1 MNADSSPTSGAG
13 NPRINPAVP
22 YILYGAFVFSCFIYG
37 GLIASGL
44 LREAVGPVALE
55 LPVPLFV
62 IFGFLSLA
70 HIPLA
75 LVMGRSIALNALTDP
90 IELFRGIIRKL
101 VLQCAFFEAI
111 AIYGLVGYIL
121 GMDAIASLFFVGFGL
136 ACLVGLMPALQAE
149 MERLK
154 RLIRESPASSTQRS

>member
-1 MNADSSPTSGAG
+1 MKPDGSPVSG
-13 NPRINPAVP
+13 NLRINPGVP
-22 YILYGAFVFSCFIYG
+22 YILYGAFVFSCIIYG

-44 LREAVGPVALE
+44 LREAVGSITLD

-62 IFGFLSLA
+62 IFGFISLS

-75 LVMGRSIALNALTDP
+75 LVIGRTLPLGGLNDP
-90 IELFRGIIRKL
+90 LELFRGIIRKL
-101 VLQCAFFEAI
+101 VVQCAFFEAI

-121 GMDAIASLFFVGFGL
+121 GMESIASLFFVGFGL

-149 MERLK
+149 MDRLK
-154 RLIRESPASSTQRS
+154 RLMRDSRSSGESR

>member
-1 MNADSSPTSGAG
+1 MNPDAPPASG
-13 NPRINPAVP
+13 NRRINPAVP
-22 YILYGAFVFSCFIYG
+22 YILYGAFVSSCFIYG

-44 LREAVGPVALE
+44 LREAAGNVSLD

-62 IFGFLSLA
+62 IFGFLSLS

-75 LVMGRSIALNALTDP
+75 LAIGRTIPLGGLSDP
-90 IELFRGIIRKL
+90 MELFRGIVRKL
-101 VLQCAFFEAI
+101 VVQCAFFEAI

-121 GMDAIASLFFVGFGL
+121 GMDSIAALFFVGFGL

-149 MERLK
+149 MDRLK
-154 RLIRESPASSTQRS
+154 KLVRESQPPGEI